1 MHINELKAKS
11 PQQLLKMAED
21 MGIENPS
28 QLNVQQLR
36 FAVMRVF
43 AADKKVTL
51 IGDGVLERMQD
62 GFGFLRAPES
72 NYLAGPDDLYVSPNL
87 IKKYGLKT
95 GDYVEGQIQAPA
107 AETERYFALETIERV
122 NGDNPEK
129 LKHRVSFDDMT
140 PL

>member
-21 MGIENPS
+21 MGIENPA

-72 NYLAGPDDLYVSPNL
+72 IQDIFTGTEKAGAPLDA
-87 IKKYGLKT
+87 KGLLLQ
-95 GDYVEGQIQAPA
+95 DIQ
-107 AETERYFALETIERV
+107 Y
-122 NGDNPEK
+122 
-129 LKHRVSFDDMT
+129 
-140 PL
+140 

>member
-43 AADKKVTL
+43 AADKKVVL
-51 IGDGVLERMQD
+51 I
-62 GFGFLRAPES
+62 
-72 NYLAGPDDLYVSPNL
+72 AGGRDKKTPDLQFKGRN
-87 IKKYGLKT
+87 
-95 GDYVEGQIQAPA
+95 
-107 AETERYFALETIERV
+107 
-122 NGDNPEK
+122 
-129 LKHRVSFDDMT
+129 
-140 PL
+140 